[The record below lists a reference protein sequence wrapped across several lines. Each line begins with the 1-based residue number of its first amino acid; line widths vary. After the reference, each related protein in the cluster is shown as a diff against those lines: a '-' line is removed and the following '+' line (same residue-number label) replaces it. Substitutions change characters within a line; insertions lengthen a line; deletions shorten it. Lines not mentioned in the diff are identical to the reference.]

1 MGLPLGEAVME
12 ASSTKPMPAKLSDG
26 LKGEQTVRSS
36 AISDDFPALGK
47 ACQSAGEL
55 FKRDT

>member
-1 MGLPLGEAVME
+1 M
-12 ASSTKPMPAKLSDG
+12 KPMLAKLSDG

-36 AISDDFPALGK
+36 AISDDFSALGK